1 VYNDYVAEAL
11 ISYAIVTGV
20 FIGLVV
26 ILFAARTK
34 RVAGKKESLVGTT
47 EEIKGSPA

>member
-1 VYNDYVAEAL
+1 MADAL

-34 RVAGKKESLVGTT
+34 RVAGKKENLVGTT